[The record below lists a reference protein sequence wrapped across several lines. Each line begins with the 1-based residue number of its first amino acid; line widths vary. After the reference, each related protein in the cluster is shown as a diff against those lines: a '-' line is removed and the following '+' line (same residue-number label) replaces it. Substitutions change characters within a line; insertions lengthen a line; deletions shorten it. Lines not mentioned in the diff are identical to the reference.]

1 MTGPNNRFATGA
13 PPGRRGDWEDDANC
27 RTVDPDIFFSDEAG
41 NLAQAREVCGACPV
55 IAQCGAFAGTNH
67 IRYGIWGGV
76 NPKARSGLRA

>member
-1 MTGPNNRFATGA
+1 MTGPNNRFAAGA

-27 RTVDPDIFFSDEAG
+27 RTVDPEIFFSDEAG
-41 NLAQAREVCGACPV
+41 NLARAREVCGACPV
-55 IAQCGAFAGTNH
+55 IAQCGAFAVTNH